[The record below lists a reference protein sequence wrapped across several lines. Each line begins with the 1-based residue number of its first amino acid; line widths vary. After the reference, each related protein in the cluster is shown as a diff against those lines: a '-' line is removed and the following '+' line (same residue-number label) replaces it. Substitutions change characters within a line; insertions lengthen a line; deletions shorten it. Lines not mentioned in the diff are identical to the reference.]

1 MTPLLDMSNTN
12 MILAGVALLILLILM
27 FGASKL
33 TRRRNRNLNTD
44 YFSKR
49 WRELQKMCADRA
61 TWPLAIIDAD
71 KLLDEALR
79 KSHVKGKTMGE
90 RLVTVQRDLSNNDS
104 VWYGHKLRNKL
115 VHEQY
120 EDLKER
126 DVKDALVGF
135 RQALKD
141 LGALK

>member
-1 MTPLLDMSNTN
+1 MSPFDLSAKN
-12 MILAGVALLILLILM
+12 IALFGVAVVILLILIW
-27 FGASKL
+27 GAAFVQ
-33 TRRRNRNLNTD
+33 RRRPGHLNCD
-44 YFSKR
+44 YFAAR
-49 WRELQKMCADRA
+49 WQALQKMCADKS

-79 KSHVKGKTMGE
+79 KSHIKGKTMGE
-90 RLVTVQRDLSNNDS
+90 RLVTVQRGLSNNDG
-104 VWYGHKLRNKL
+104 VWYAHKLRNKL

-120 EDLKER
+120 EHLKER
-126 DVKDALVGF
+126 DVKEALIGF

>member
-1 MTPLLDMSNTN
+1 MTPYDLSSQNLLM
-12 MILAGVALLILLILM
+12 AGVAIVILFVLVWGAALIGKRRPGRLNSEY
-27 FGASKL
+27 FA
-33 TRRRNRNLNTD
+33 TR
-44 YFSKR
+44 
-49 WRELQKMCADRA
+49 WQALQKKCGDKS

-71 KLLDEALR
+71 KLLDDALK

-90 RLVTVQRDLSNNDS
+90 RLVTVQRSLSNNDG
-104 VWYGHKLRNKL
+104 VWYAHKLRNKL

-120 EDLKER
+120 DNLKER
-126 DVKDALVGF
+126 DVKEALIGF